1 MFKDAA
7 RALHGTEDH
16 YNNRLP
22 QEHEEHK
29 LLLCTSNTGAKNCE
43 KLDLGLFSI
52 NNNNN
57 NDRMMIK
64 NLPFCFQTRMLKTFF
79 FLTWANTVTTVPN

>member
-1 MFKDAA
+1 MYKDAA
-7 RALHGTEDH
+7 RALHVGTEDH
-16 YNNRLP
+16 YNRLP

-52 NNNNN
+52 NNNDN

-64 NLPFCFQTRMLKTFF
+64 KNPPPILFSNPD
-79 FLTWANTVTTVPN
+79 A